1 MEDILSVVRASL
13 VSPPPTTTIP
23 VTEQET
29 NADAGAAQIFL
40 EEEQKW
46 DDDDEVGGE
55 VEELVY
61 PHEVLF
67 DDTGEGVGV
76 EGDLD
81 MEDE

>member
-13 VSPPPTTTIP
+13 VTPAPTTTMP
-23 VTEQET
+23 TTEED
-29 NADAGAAQIFL
+29 ADAPQIFL

-46 DDDDEVGGE
+46 DEG
-55 VEELVY
+55 LVY
-61 PHEVLF
+61 PHDPEYLF
-67 DDTGEGVGV
+67 DDMGEGVGV

>member
-13 VSPPPTTTIP
+13 VTPAPTTIP
-23 VTEQET
+23 TTEED
-29 NADAGAAQIFL
+29 ADAGGAPQIFL

-46 DDDDEVGGE
+46 DDDEGGGGG

-61 PHEVLF
+61 PHDSEYLF